1 VALRDGG
8 RSAVEAQ
15 EAETL
20 KGRKLARNGSEWGW
34 LVENF
39 EPMKGEEEEL
49 KDAREDVE
57 AMIENTL
64 TILVFPRVLCG

>member
-1 VALRDGG
+1 
-8 RSAVEAQ
+8 
-15 EAETL
+15 
-20 KGRKLARNGSEWGW
+20 
-34 LVENF
+34 
-39 EPMKGEEEEL
+39 MKGEEEEL